1 MSRLVRCYMVLVL
14 LSLAMEVKL
23 FPFEALSVQS
33 VPLSLL
39 LFLLGLFFPLRKP
52 HDFFQMVRE
61 KKILLLL
68 TGLFFLSGLA
78 SALFSPFPAIH
89 GIKALLRYGLFT
101 GISFLFFFLISF
113 EGKKTGLFFL
123 QAVVGIAILLG
134 LISLAEAS
142 SEGLFRFLTDTFRGS
157 EYQAIDGRYRVGAT
171 LTHPNVFGCF
181 MSLAIL
187 VFLYLKQESNQKGIV
202 FYPAVSLLAA
212 AMALSGSRNAAF
224 MLLASVPLLLCNRK
238 TAGTAARVM
247 GICLCMTLIL
257 TPSLARFTDAW
268 HYVAGIQKDPSRNLE
283 ATRQSPVASIPQKPS
298 GSAYNPASN
307 RALMWQGAV
316 KMFHDH
322 PLFGIGPG
330 QYNFALKDYAPPA
343 LMAMELEKEKIL
355 QGSLNAH
362 NGFFNILAE
371 FGIMGMIVLLTGM
384 AYLLR
389 LLYRQSALYPPL
401 PSHVLLAGFL
411 LSFGPDAFLYNLLYM
426 VVGLT
431 CLLLF
436 CYPESPGVDRMPAIP
451 AKEPAS

>member
-1 MSRLVRCYMVLVL
+1 
-14 LSLAMEVKL
+14 
-23 FPFEALSVQS
+23 
-33 VPLSLL
+33 
-39 LFLLGLFFPLRKP
+39 
-52 HDFFQMVRE
+52 
-61 KKILLLL
+61 
-68 TGLFFLSGLA
+68 
-78 SALFSPFPAIH
+78 
-89 GIKALLRYGLFT
+89 
-101 GISFLFFFLISF
+101 
-113 EGKKTGLFFL
+113 
-123 QAVVGIAILLG
+123 
-134 LISLAEAS
+134 
-142 SEGLFRFLTDTFRGS
+142 
-157 EYQAIDGRYRVGAT
+157 
-171 LTHPNVFGCF
+171 
-181 MSLAIL
+181 
-187 VFLYLKQESNQKGIV
+187 
-202 FYPAVSLLAA
+202 
-212 AMALSGSRNAAF
+212 
-224 MLLASVPLLLCNRK
+224 
-238 TAGTAARVM
+238 
-247 GICLCMTLIL
+247 LIL

-268 HYVAGIQKDPSRNLE
+268 HYVAGIQKDHSRNLE

-307 RALMWQGAV
+307 RALMWQSAV

>member
-23 FPFEALSVQS
+23 FPFKALSVQS

-39 LFLLGLFFPLRKP
+39 LFLLGLFFPFWKP

-68 TGLFFLSGLA
+68 TGLFFLSGFA

-134 LISLAEAS
+134 LISLAEAN
-142 SEGLFRFLTDTFRGS
+142 SEGLFRFLADTFRGS

-187 VFLYLKQESNQKGIV
+187 VLLYLKQESNLKGIV
-202 FYPAVSLLAA
+202 FYPAISLLAA

-224 MLLASVPLLLCNRK
+224 MLLASVPLLLCNRE

-247 GICLCMTLIL
+247 GICLLMTFIL

-268 HYVAGIQKDPSRNLE
+268 RYVAGIQKDPSRNLE
-283 ATRQSPVASIPQKPS
+283 ATRQSPVVSIPQKPS

-316 KMFHDH
+316 QMFRDH

-371 FGIMGMIVLLTGM
+371 FGIVGMVTLLTGM

-389 LLYRQSALYPPL
+389 LLYRQSASYPPL